1 MLNQTLI
8 EPRYHCPVCLGLP
21 MQKLKIT
28 QTNKDVFLT
37 LDYCK
42 RCGGV
47 WFDQGEV
54 DLSKQIK
61 SPKVR
66 QRIIQQPRKW
76 MIHCRDCNTLMD
88 RNHQSCG
95 SCGWQNQISCP
106 VCDKALQRKQHGQL
120 TLDVCHSCQGIWF
133 DQAELV
139 SLWNDS
145 STNLSH
151 PSKHTSDL
159 PQQSNSGV
167 VSETAR
173 QIAVEGGLNSIAYGA
188 EVVVEPGLELM
199 AKTASTAAQ
208 GSVKV
213 LANSPETAGSV
224 VESLAEV
231 TGSALEILTDSE
243 TITVILEA
251 SGEIAG
257 GMVEI
262 LATAIAGLLS
272 G

>member
-1 MLNQTLI
+1 MGRPGAGSLPLL
-8 EPRYHCPVCLGLP
+8 EAGDLVGAWCHGRRSRHGCCRVHGLGLLGP
-21 MQKLKIT
+21 AGFGRGEDSVLVLVHALLRESWT
-28 QTNKDVFLT
+28 
-37 LDYCK
+37 
-42 RCGGV
+42 CG
-47 WFDQGEV
+47 
-54 DLSKQIK
+54 
-61 SPKVR
+61 
-66 QRIIQQPRKW
+66 
-76 MIHCRDCNTLMD
+76 
-88 RNHQSCG
+88 CG
-95 SCGWQNQISCP
+95 TCGWQNQISCP

-188 EVVVEPGLELM
+188 EVVVEPGFELM

-213 LANSPETAGSV
+213 LANTPETAGSV
-224 VESLAEV
+224 VESLVEV

-257 GMVEI
+257 GVVEI